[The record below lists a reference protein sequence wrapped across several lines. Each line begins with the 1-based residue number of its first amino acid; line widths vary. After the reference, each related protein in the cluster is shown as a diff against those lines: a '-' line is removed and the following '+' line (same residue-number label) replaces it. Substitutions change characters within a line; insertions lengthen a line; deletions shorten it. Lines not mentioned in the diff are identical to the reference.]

1 MEIGMLW
8 FDDGPAPFVEKVEQ
22 AVAYYREKYGH
33 GPTHCLVHPETLN
46 GGKNKVSGVV
56 VKEAHNVMPHHYWI
70 GTEEAEIQQELGLP
84 A

>member
-8 FDDGPAPFVEKVEQ
+8 FDDSPTPFVEKVQQ
-22 AVAYYREKYGH
+22 AVAYYQEKYGH

-56 VKEAHNVMPHHYWI
+56 VREAHNVMPHHYWI
-70 GTEEAEIQQELGLP
+70 GTEEVEIQQELGIT